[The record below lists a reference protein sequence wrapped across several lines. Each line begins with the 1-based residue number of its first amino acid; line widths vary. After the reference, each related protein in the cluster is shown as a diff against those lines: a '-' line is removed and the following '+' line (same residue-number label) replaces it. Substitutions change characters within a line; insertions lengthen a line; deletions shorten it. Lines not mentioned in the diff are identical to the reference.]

1 MIGLNKEDFLEIIK
15 RIGMGKTS
23 SQFLVKEAVLNFDK
37 EGMHSFQEGYGGQV
51 VGYNFVDKSFFSL
64 YKPDTDVLVLPIAD
78 IYKPVKEFL
87 QSGRINIK
95 TDNEA
100 GIVKITDTEGN
111 ELEFQ
116 LTEIAEASALEDNFE
131 FEGNIMKYKDDK
143 IIIKG
148 RLPIV
153 AISVLSKVLTKK
165 SKDEFIEILFKDN
178 MLTLTFS
185 QGGIKY
191 RKKVAVE
198 IEEGSEETI
207 RGLYASPVIKS
218 ILTVLSGE
226 LIISVSE
233 IGVLHLGKET
243 DTYKVHYIVNPSA

>member
-1 MIGLNKEDFLEIIK
+1 MIGVNKEDFLEIIK

-23 SQFLVKEAVLNFDK
+23 SQFLTKEAVLNFTKD
-37 EGMHSFQEGYGGQV
+37 GMYSYQDGYGGQV
-51 VGYNFVDKSFFSL
+51 IGYNFVSSTFFSI
-64 YKPDTDVLVLPIAD
+64 YKPEVDTLVLPIAD
-78 IYKPVKEFL
+78 IFKPVKEFL

-95 TDNEA
+95 IDEEK
-100 GIVKITDTEGN
+100 GIVKISDTEGN
-111 ELEFQ
+111 EIEFQ
-116 LTEIAEASALEDNFE
+116 LTEVAEAGVLEDNFE
-131 FEGNIMKYKDDK
+131 FEGNVMKYKDDN

-148 RLPIV
+148 RLPID

-165 SKDEFIEILFKDN
+165 SKDEFIEIMFKDN
-178 MLTLTFS
+178 TLFLSFT
-185 QGGIKY
+185 QGGVKY
-191 RKKVAVE
+191 RKRVA
-198 IEEGSEETI
+198 IETEESTEDTI

-243 DTYKVHYIVNPSA
+243 DTYKVHYIVNPSS